1 MKKYNNNKRRSNYPT
16 AVARVDIEMASEV
29 RLFIKLG
36 HSIEEACKAY
46 KITRSQAEYAI
57 KKGREFEDL
66 QKEFIEK
73 EDI

>member
-1 MKKYNNNKRRSNYPT
+1 MTKKYNNKRRSNYPT

-57 KKGREFEDL
+57 KRGREFDSL
-66 QKEFIEK
+66 QKEVYK
-73 EDI
+73 EEE